1 MIYTLVI
8 YKGGKVRQ
16 VVMFFAVLMFFSAF
30 LHAAGDEEIAGIKEI
45 VEIKKSIVIPKD
57 PVISALLAV
66 QYPGLGQ
73 VYCGK
78 YWRAAGIFFGEVALI
93 GGGIVL
99 RGEQKEAFTYAVIDS
114 AQGDTVWLEG
124 ERTAAD
130 SETTDTKKMIGNAML
145 LTAVGIHIWQIFDA
159 YHQANAH
166 NRDMIRRS
174 KGNETGLRMD
184 VNEDRVGIAFYKS
197 F

>member
-1 MIYTLVI
+1 LLYTQAI
-8 YKGGKVRQ
+8 YKGGKVRL
-16 VVMFFAVLMFFSAF
+16 VVMACAVFLLFAAF
-30 LHAAGDEEIAGIKEI
+30 LHAADDEEIAGIKEI
-45 VEIKKSIVIPKD
+45 VEVKKSIVIPKD

-78 YWRAAGIFFGEVALI
+78 YWRAAGIFFGEISLI
-93 GGGIVL
+93 AGGIIM
-99 RGEQKEAFTYAVIDS
+99 RGEQKEKFTYAVIDS

-124 ERTAAD
+124 QRTVD
-130 SETTDTKKMIGNAML
+130 SETTETKKMIGNAML
-145 LTAVGIHIWQIFDA
+145 LTAVGIHVWQIFDA

-166 NRDMIRRS
+166 NRDMIERSRR
-174 KGNETGLRMD
+174 KDTGLRMD
-184 VNEDRVGIAFYKS
+184 VDGDRFGIAFYKT

>member
-1 MIYTLVI
+1 MML
-8 YKGGKVRQ
+8 
-16 VVMFFAVLMFFSAF
+16 LSAF
-30 LHAAGDEEIAGIKEI
+30 LHAADDKEIASVKEI
-45 VEIKKSIVIPKD
+45 VEVKKSIVIPKD

-78 YWRAAGIFFGEVALI
+78 YWRAAGIFVSEVALI
-93 GGGIVL
+93 AGGIAL
-99 RGEQKEAFTYAVIDS
+99 RGEMKETFTYAVIDS

-124 ERTAAD
+124 KREKGTTT
-130 SETTDTKKMIGNAML
+130 ETKEMIGNAML
-145 LTAVGIHIWQIFDA
+145 LTALGIHVWQIFDA

-174 KGNETGLRMD
+174 KSNETGLRMD
-184 VNEDRVGIAFYKS
+184 VDGDRVGIALYRTF
-197 F
+197 